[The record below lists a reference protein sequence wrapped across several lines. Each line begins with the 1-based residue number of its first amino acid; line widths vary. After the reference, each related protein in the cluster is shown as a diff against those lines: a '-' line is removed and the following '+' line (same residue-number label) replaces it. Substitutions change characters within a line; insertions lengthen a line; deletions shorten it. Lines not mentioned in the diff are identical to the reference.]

1 MEFLNRWAD
10 AIYPSKEKFLAAL
23 ESKKRLVFYLGI
35 DPTAPHLHLG
45 HSTNFLLL
53 KKLQELGHKII
64 ILVGDFTARIGDP
77 TGKDSTR
84 KPLTKEQVMANCK
97 TYQKQVGKILNFESK
112 KNPVE
117 LKFNSEWRSE
127 EHTSEL

>member
-1 MEFLNRWAD
+1 MEFLNRWVEK
-10 AIYPSKEKFLAAL
+10 IYPSREAFTQAL
-23 ESKKRLVFYLGI
+23 KSKKLRIYIGL

-53 KKLQELGHKII
+53 RKFQELGHKVI

-84 KPLTKEQVMANCK
+84 KPLVKEQIMAKRLRLPSDFGPHPLLFGVRC
-97 TYQKQVGKILNFESK
+97 GEG
-112 KNPVE
+112 
-117 LKFNSEWRSE
+117 SEG
-127 EHTSEL
+127 